1 MGPHHGR
8 HRQVGQS
15 RNRLAQRQEGN
26 ACCHRKHPEDGLD
39 SRSVGHFAERVRR
52 KNLDSSRKTRNNS
65 TGTEHALK
73 TGTIA
78 QQSNNNQPTKEPTFP
93 RTRRKKQHI
102 DEKQKTDN
110 ISRRRTAPFL
120 SISTTTR
127 CRNERKKKQQTLG
140 LVASSFPFLFLCPD
154 PLSFHVS
161 KNNNQEYRK

>member
-1 MGPHHGR
+1 MGHHGR

-73 TGTIA
+73 TGTIG

-93 RTRRKKQHI
+93 RTR
-102 DEKQKTDN
+102 
-110 ISRRRTAPFL
+110 
-120 SISTTTR
+120 
-127 CRNERKKKQQTLG
+127 KKKASKRLG
-140 LVASSFPFLFLCPD
+140 WSRHLS
-154 PLSFHVS
+154 LSFFCVPTLS
-161 KNNNQEYRK
+161 LFTFPRT